1 MPPALVSP
9 TAVNHAWTPSLPKIM
24 TFQYKSE
31 IGSFMRNLTIL
42 RGWQLSP
49 YYLNTIKGRQN
60 PSRERKITPMSMH
73 LVHSD
78 ASAFT

>member
-9 TAVNHAWTPSLPKIM
+9 TAVNHARPSLPKIM

-42 RGWQLSP
+42 RGWQLSR

-60 PSRERKITPMSMH
+60 PSRGEKSR
-73 LVHSD
+73 L
-78 ASAFT
+78 